1 MNQQKVVR
9 RVTVCLLF
17 VFALGSTQRSLA
29 NPNFCSICNHP
40 IRDVAYLVRDRM
52 EGEQKHICEECSL
65 LNRRCFLCGLP
76 IRENYQQLPDGR
88 FLCARDAK
96 VAVLDVV
103 QAKQACR
110 EAKLEIDRLFSRFL
124 QFPETNVIL
133 SIEDQIHMEQ
143 LAQTPGFERQCPSLV
158 GYTRS
163 RLVRD
168 GRWKHSIGILSGLPQ
183 SQLMSICAHE
193 YSHTWIKEN
202 VPLDREMD
210 QDAIEGFCEL
220 IGWKLMEKMDQTREM
235 EFIKQNTYS
244 RGQIDLF
251 IEAEKTYGLYT
262 VLQWL
267 KFGMDER
274 LNEEDLDRIRKV
286 DWKRAQP
293 AAARATAPEP
303 PPTVGP
309 TPVPD
314 TLTLVGIS
322 GSGSRRLALINDRA
336 FAANESGRVRV
347 ARTNASVHCLEIR
360 SNSVLIELE
369 GAPEKQE
376 LFLKSK

>member
-1 MNQQKVVR
+1 MHRQYKER
-9 RVTVCLLF
+9 IHDF
-17 VFALGSTQRSLA
+17 VMGHFFPAYEFDLDSTLYVFTS
-29 NPNFCSICNHP
+29 
-40 IRDVAYLVRDRM
+40 
-52 EGEQKHICEECSL
+52 
-65 LNRRCFLCGLP
+65 
-76 IRENYQQLPDGR
+76 GR
-88 FLCARDAK
+88 
-96 VAVLDVV
+96 
-103 QAKQACR
+103 
-110 EAKLEIDRLFSRFL
+110 
-124 QFPETNVIL
+124 
-133 SIEDQIHMEQ
+133 
-143 LAQTPGFERQCPSLV
+143 
-158 GYTRS
+158 Y
-163 RLVRD
+163 
-168 GRWKHSIGILSGLPQ
+168 
-183 SQLMSICAHE
+183 E
-193 YSHTWIKEN
+193 YRNK
-202 VPLDREMD
+202 
-210 QDAIEGFCEL
+210 G
-220 IGWKLMEKMDQTREM
+220 
-235 EFIKQNTYS
+235 
-244 RGQIDLF
+244 IDLF